1 MVSITITKGLPASG
15 KSTWAKEQVAKNGNI
30 RRVNKDMI
38 RGMLGGKHN
47 KKIERIVEVARD
59 AAILAA
65 LKEGFD
71 VIVDDTNL
79 APRHEAH
86 LRDITRGKVQYFFVN
101 DSFLSVTVEE
111 CIRRDR
117 ERTTSVGKDV
127 IERMHRDYHKQFIP
141 KNKGSRLA
149 IMCDLDGT
157 LALFTGNPYDRDFTE
172 DTLNPAV
179 AGAVIAMR
187 EAGYNILLLSG
198 RDEKFRDQTETW
210 LENNGIPYDG
220 LYMRALSDK
229 RKDNIV
235 KRELYEAYVAPHY
248 NVLFV
253 LDDRPQVCRMWRAEL
268 GLTVFQVAEN
278 WEF

>member
-1 MVSITITKGLPASG
+1 MATVTITKGLPASG
-15 KSTWAKEQVAKNGNI
+15 KSTWAKEQVEKNGNI
-30 RRVNKDMI
+30 RRVNKDLL

-47 KKIERIVEVARD
+47 KRIEKIVEKARD

-65 LKEGFD
+65 LAEGFD

-86 LRDITRGKVQYFFVN
+86 LRDITRGKAEFLVN

-111 CIRRDR
+111 CITRDR
-117 ERTTSVGKDV
+117 ARATSVGKDV
-127 IERMHRDYHKQFIP
+127 IERMHRDLHKPNIP
-141 KNKGSRLA
+141 TKRGDRLA
-149 IMCDLDGT
+149 IMVDLDGT
-157 LALFTGNPYDRDFTE
+157 LCLFTGNPYDRDFTA
-172 DTLNPAV
+172 DTVNAAV
-179 AGAVIAMR
+179 AGCVIAMR
-187 EAGYNILLLSG
+187 DEGYEIILMSG
-198 RDEKFRDQTETW
+198 RDGKFRDQTEQW
-210 LENNGIPYDG
+210 LADNGIPYHQ
-220 LYMRALSDK
+220 LFMRNEGDK

-235 KRELYEAYVAPHY
+235 KRELYDTFVAPFY